1 MTKETEI
8 EVLSIPEVHLEA
20 KLTTEDIVS
29 IGVSERTDTINA
41 RREELIPEKTK
52 LEKEYNEANALY
64 AKYIEKEITLS
75 KEDSDKL
82 ITKTLEKF
90 RKLYPECTLQNRD
103 FLVLTNI
110 QDGIYVI
117 TLHNVLFATLPIP
130 TAKLKQAEKLMER
143 AKALKVQID
152 GINEQLLT
160 LAAHLRNMPD
170 FARKCRAEIAKA
182 KLANS
187 AQGKKLIQNLLNLSE
202 TKLLK

>member
-75 KEDSDKL
+75 KEDADRL

-103 FLVLTNI
+103 FLVLTNL

-130 TAKLKQAEKLMER
+130 AAKIKQAEKLMER